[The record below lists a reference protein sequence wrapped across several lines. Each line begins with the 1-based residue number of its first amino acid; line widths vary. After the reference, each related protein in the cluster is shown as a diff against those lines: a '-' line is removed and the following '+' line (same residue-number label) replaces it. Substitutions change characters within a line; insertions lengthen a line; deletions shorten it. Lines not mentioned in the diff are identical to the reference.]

1 MYGKV
6 YVTKYN
12 NDNTFTSIRID
23 KIQLNDYISN
33 GWVKGRKMNK
43 TQNYPSKDK
52 LYEKYNELQSWK
64 KVRDFFNL
72 SKSSLYNLRNQ
83 YDKFNEIIQ

>member
-1 MYGKV
+1 
-6 YVTKYN
+6 
-12 NDNTFTSIRID
+12 
-23 KIQLNDYISN
+23 
-33 GWVKGRKMNK
+33 MNK

-83 YDKFNEIIQ
+83 YDKFNEIIL